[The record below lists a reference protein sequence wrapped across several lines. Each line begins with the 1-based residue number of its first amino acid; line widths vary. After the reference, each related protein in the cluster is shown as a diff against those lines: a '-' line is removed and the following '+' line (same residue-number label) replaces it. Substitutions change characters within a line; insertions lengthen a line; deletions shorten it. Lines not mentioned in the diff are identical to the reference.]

1 MRKETDGS
9 GKHVSI
15 HLMLLF
21 ILTTEIA
28 EMAIDLFQYISCYSL
43 SKTDFLRL
51 SWDISFNTSHVTL
64 YPRERTDLWKRS
76 NVSIHLMLLFIR
88 KSVYLRCFSGCF
100 NTSHVTLYHVDLGSG
115 IICINVSIHLMLLFI
130 INGSVQRYLLIYSFN
145 TSHVTLYLIPKQKKL
160 VALKFQYISC
170 YSLSKPFG
178 QRKNALA
185 LFQYISCYSS
195 SKTRRTDF
203 SCYPS
208 FNTSHVTLYL

>member
-1 MRKETDGS
+1 MLLFIPGRGQIYGKEAMFQYISCYSLSERAFIFAVFRD
-9 GKHVSI
+9 VSI

-21 ILTTEIA
+21 IP
-28 EMAIDLFQYISCYSL
+28 AIFTLEEHQA
-43 SKTDFLRL
+43 
-51 SWDISFNTSHVTL
+51 SFNTSHVTL
-64 YPRERTDLWKRS
+64 YQRNMTSERVTATS
-76 NVSIHLMLLFIR
+76 
-88 KSVYLRCFSGCF
+88 F

-185 LFQYISCYSS
+185 LFQYISCYSLS
-195 SKTRRTDF
+195 
-203 SCYPS
+203 
-208 FNTSHVTLYL
+208 LL